1 MMPFKIVRTAQ
12 SVTLPTAPDQH
23 ITLLA
28 WGVQFRW
35 RRGLVA
41 WYRPLAV
48 EIQQRNGVQR
58 LPIADVM
65 LRTNLAL
72 VLAALASIALSWW
85 WQHLFA
91 RRRQ

>member
-1 MMPFKIVRTAQ
+1 MGRPVQ
-12 SVTLPTAPDQH
+12 VAPG
-23 ITLLA
+23 TCC
-28 WGVQFRW
+28 
-35 RRGLVA
+35 LVSS
-41 WYRPLAV
+41 LAV